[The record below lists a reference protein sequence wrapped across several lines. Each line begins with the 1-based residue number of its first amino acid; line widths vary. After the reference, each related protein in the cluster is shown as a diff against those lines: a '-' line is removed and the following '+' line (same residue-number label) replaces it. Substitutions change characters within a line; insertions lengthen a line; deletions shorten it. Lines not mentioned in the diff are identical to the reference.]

1 MPADSV
7 RALTVSE
14 LNEYARRI
22 LAGDP
27 LLRNV
32 EVSGEISGYK
42 HHYSGHRYFTLKDTQ
57 ARVQC
62 VMFRQSAMGLDFTPV
77 DGMKVVV
84 RGSASVF
91 VRDGS
96 YQLYVTQMRRSGLG
110 DLYEQFEK
118 LKAKLL
124 AEGLFDPA
132 RKREIPFLPRKI
144 GIVTSETGA
153 AVHDMIRVA
162 RRRNPNIEI
171 LVAPCAVQGASA
183 APEIVRAIRRL
194 NENGECDV
202 LLVGRGGGSI
212 EDLWAFNEE
221 SVARAIAASR
231 IPVIS
236 CVGHEVDFT
245 IADYAADLRAATPS
259 AAAELAVPVLAELQ
273 ASLDSL
279 GLRLRQAL
287 GRGQDARRAALRR
300 LTSSMVLSM
309 PQKTLLAPRVLRLE
323 QADRAL
329 NRAMALRMDREHRRL
344 ERAAALLRTLNP
356 ESVLDRG
363 YALAVQNGKIVT
375 SAAKLKP
382 GEDFSVRLSDGRI
395 DANVQK
401 VETEKRHG
409 EEENQL

>member
-1 MPADSV
+1 M
-7 RALTVSE
+7 
-14 LNEYARRI
+14 
-22 LAGDP
+22 
-27 LLRNV
+27 
-32 EVSGEISGYK
+32 
-42 HHYSGHRYFTLKDTQ
+42 
-57 ARVQC
+57 
-62 VMFRQSAMGLDFTPV
+62 
-77 DGMKVVV
+77 
-84 RGSASVF
+84 
-91 VRDGS
+91 
-96 YQLYVTQMRRSGLG
+96 
-110 DLYEQFEK
+110 
-118 LKAKLL
+118 
-124 AEGLFDPA
+124 
-132 RKREIPFLPRKI
+132 
-144 GIVTSETGA
+144 
-153 AVHDMIRVA
+153 
-162 RRRNPNIEI
+162 
-171 LVAPCAVQGASA
+171 
-183 APEIVRAIRRL
+183 

-309 PQKTLLAPRVLRLE
+309 PQKTLLAPRMLRLE
-323 QADRAL
+323 QAGRAL

-363 YALAVQNGKIVT
+363 YALAVRDGKIVT
-375 SAAKLKP
+375 LATELKP

-395 DANVQK
+395 DANVQR

-409 EEENQL
+409 EEEN